1 MFLRLRGLIGREE
14 TGNDGPDEKAVII
27 PTSVRNERPLIE
39 EKAFA
44 TQRRLLLNALN
55 HYQNFE

>member
-1 MFLRLRGLIGREE
+1 LFLRLRGLIGREE

-39 EKAFA
+39 EKASA
-44 TQRRLLLNALN
+44 AQRRLFLNALN
-55 HYQNFE
+55 YYQNLK